1 MDRLENM
8 DKSKTKRSTVER
20 RKKILN
26 LLDEN
31 GQFFVHELSEQF
43 KVSEVT
49 IRNDLEL
56 FESKKLLIRARGGAM
71 KHENSV
77 STDYHLSEKDKIHY
91 AEKVKIGKKAASLVN
106 EGETIILDS
115 GTTTMEVAR
124 HLNVKGPINV
134 ITNAFNIANQL
145 INIQNI
151 NIIVPGGTLR
161 KNSHS
166 LVGPLAEKNLRNFY
180 VDKVF
185 LGVDGFD
192 SSQGAFTP
200 NIEEAS
206 LNQIM
211 IEIAKDVI
219 LVADSSKFNRRSL
232 AFICLPNKINTIV
245 TDDNISSEI
254 RKQLEDL
261 GVEVIIA

>member
-1 MDRLENM
+1 MEKN
-8 DKSKTKRSTVER
+8 SAKRSTVER

-26 LLDEN
+26 SLEKN
-31 GQFFVHELSEQF
+31 GQVFVHELSEEF
-43 KVSEVT
+43 DVSEVT

-56 FESKKLLIRARGGAM
+56 FESKGLLIRSRGGAM
-71 KHENSV
+71 KFENSV
-77 STDYHLSEKDKIHY
+77 GIDFQLSEKDKIHY
-91 AEKVKIGKKAASLVN
+91 AEKVRIGKKAASMVTT
-106 EGETIILDS
+106 GETIILDS
-115 GTTTMEVAR
+115 GTTTMEIAR
-124 HLNVKGPINV
+124 NLNPNNSINV

-145 INIQNI
+145 INSQYI

-166 LVGPLAEKNLRNFY
+166 LVGPLAEKSMRNFY

-192 SSQGAFTP
+192 VNHGAFTP

-211 IEIAKDVI
+211 IDIAKEVI
-219 LVADSSKFNRRSL
+219 LVADSSKFRRRSL
-232 AFICLPNKINTIV
+232 AFICPAGKIDIV
-245 TDDNISSEI
+245 ITDDNIS
-254 RKQLEDL
+254 KEDQMRL
-261 GVEVIIA
+261 ADLNIKVIIA

>member
-1 MDRLENM
+1 MEKKR
-8 DKSKTKRSTVER
+8 TKRSTVER

-26 LLDEN
+26 MLEKN
-31 GQFFVHELSEQF
+31 GQVFVHELSEEF
-43 KVSEVT
+43 DVSEVT

-56 FESKKLLIRARGGAM
+56 FESKKLLIRSRGGAM
-71 KHENSV
+71 KYENSV
-77 STDYHLSEKDKIHY
+77 GMDFQLSDKDKINY
-91 AEKVKIGKKAASLVN
+91 AEKIRIGKKAAALVN
-106 EGETIILDS
+106 PGETIILDS
-115 GTTTMEVAR
+115 GTTTMEIAKN
-124 HLNVKGPINV
+124 LSPDDAINV

-145 INIQNI
+145 INSPNI

-166 LVGPLAEKNLRNFY
+166 LVGPLAEKSIRNFY

-192 SSQGAFTP
+192 TSQGAFTP

-211 IEIAKDVI
+211 IEISKEVI
-219 LVADSSKFNRRSL
+219 LVADSSKFKRRSL
-232 AFICLPNKINTIV
+232 AFICPVNKIDIVV
-245 TDDNISSEI
+245 TDEHISREDQN
-254 RKQLEDL
+254 RLADL
-261 GVEVIIA
+261 GVRVIIA

>member
-1 MDRLENM
+1 MEKKR
-8 DKSKTKRSTVER
+8 TKRSTVER

-26 LLDEN
+26 MLDKN
-31 GQFFVHELSEQF
+31 GQVFVHELSEEF
-43 KVSEVT
+43 DVSEVT

-56 FESKKLLIRARGGAM
+56 FESKRLLIRSRGGAM
-71 KHENSV
+71 KYENSV
-77 STDYHLSEKDKIHY
+77 GMDFQLSDKDKINY
-91 AEKVKIGKKAASLVN
+91 AEKIRIGKKAATLVN
-106 EGETIILDS
+106 PGETIILDS
-115 GTTTMEVAR
+115 GTTTMEIAKN
-124 HLNVKGPINV
+124 LSPDASINV

-145 INIQNI
+145 INSPNI

-166 LVGPLAEKNLRNFY
+166 LVGPLAEKSIRNFY

-192 SSQGAFTP
+192 TAQGAFTP

-211 IEIAKDVI
+211 IEISKEVI
-219 LVADSSKFNRRSL
+219 LVADSSKFMRRSL
-232 AFICLPNKINTIV
+232 AFICPVGKIDVVV
-245 TDDNISSEI
+245 TDEHISREDQN
-254 RKQLEDL
+254 RLADL
-261 GVEVIIA
+261 GVKVIIA

>member
-1 MDRLENM
+1 MEKKR
-8 DKSKTKRSTVER
+8 TKRSTVER

-26 LLDEN
+26 MLEKN
-31 GQFFVHELSEQF
+31 GQVFVHELSEEF
-43 KVSEVT
+43 DVSEVT

-56 FESKKLLIRARGGAM
+56 FESKKLLIRSRGGAM
-71 KHENSV
+71 KYENSV
-77 STDYHLSEKDKIHY
+77 GMDFQLSDKDKIHY
-91 AEKVKIGKKAASLVN
+91 AEKKRIGKKAAALVN
-106 EGETIILDS
+106 PGETIILDS
-115 GTTTMEVAR
+115 GTTTMEIAKN
-124 HLNVKGPINV
+124 LSPDDAINV

-145 INIQNI
+145 INSPNI

-166 LVGPLAEKNLRNFY
+166 LVGPLAEKSIRNFY

-192 SSQGAFTP
+192 TSQGAFTP

-211 IEIAKDVI
+211 IEISKEVI
-219 LVADSSKFNRRSL
+219 LVADSSKFKRRSL
-232 AFICLPNKINTIV
+232 AFICPVNKIDIVV
-245 TDDNISSEI
+245 TDEHISREDLN
-254 RKQLEDL
+254 RLADL
-261 GVEVIIA
+261 GVKVIIA

>member
-1 MDRLENM
+1 MS
-8 DKSKTKRSTVER
+8 KSETKRTTVER
-20 RKKILN
+20 RKSILN
-26 LLDEN
+26 LLNEN
-31 GQFFVHELSEQF
+31 GQVFVHELSEKF

-71 KHENSV
+71 KYENSV
-77 STDYHLSEKDKIHY
+77 STDYQLSAKDKIHY
-91 AEKVKIGKKAASLVN
+91 AEKIKIGKKAASLVSD
-106 EGETIILDS
+106 GETIILDS

-124 HLNVKGPINV
+124 HLDVKGSINV

-145 INIQNI
+145 INAQNI

-192 SSQGAFTP
+192 SAQGAFTP

-232 AFICLPNKINTIV
+232 AFICPTDKINTIV
-245 TDDNISSEI
+245 TDNNISMENL
-254 RKQLEDL
+254 KELENL
-261 GVEVIIA
+261 GVKVIIAK

>member
-1 MDRLENM
+1 MEKKR
-8 DKSKTKRSTVER
+8 SKRSTVER

-26 LLDEN
+26 MLEKN
-31 GQFFVHELSEQF
+31 GQVFVHELSEEF
-43 KVSEVT
+43 EVSEVT

-56 FESKKLLIRARGGAM
+56 FESKRLLIRSRGGAM
-71 KHENSV
+71 KYENSV
-77 STDYHLSEKDKIHY
+77 GMDFQLSDKDKIHY
-91 AEKVKIGKKAASLVN
+91 AEKIRIGKKAATLVN
-106 EGETIILDS
+106 PGETIILDS
-115 GTTTMEVAR
+115 GTTTMEIAKN
-124 HLNVKGPINV
+124 LSPDDPINV

-145 INIQNI
+145 INSSNI

-166 LVGPLAEKNLRNFY
+166 LVGPLAEKSIRNFY

-192 SSQGAFTP
+192 TAQGAFTP

-211 IEIAKDVI
+211 IEISKEVI
-219 LVADSSKFNRRSL
+219 LVADSSKFKRRSL
-232 AFICLPNKINTIV
+232 AFICPTTKIDIVV
-245 TDDNISSEI
+245 TDEQISREDQN
-254 RKQLEDL
+254 RLADL
-261 GVEVIIA
+261 GVKVIIA

>member
-1 MDRLENM
+1 MEKKR
-8 DKSKTKRSTVER
+8 TKRSTVER

-26 LLDEN
+26 MLEKN
-31 GQFFVHELSEQF
+31 GQVFVHELSEEF
-43 KVSEVT
+43 DVSEVT

-56 FESKKLLIRARGGAM
+56 FESKKLLIRSRGGAM
-71 KHENSV
+71 KYENSV
-77 STDYHLSEKDKIHY
+77 GMDFQLSDKDKINY
-91 AEKVKIGKKAASLVN
+91 AEKIRIGKKAAALVN
-106 EGETIILDS
+106 PGETIILDS
-115 GTTTMEVAR
+115 GTTTMEIAKN
-124 HLNVKGPINV
+124 LSTDEAINV

-145 INIQNI
+145 INSPNI

-166 LVGPLAEKNLRNFY
+166 LVGPLAEKSIRNFY

-192 SSQGAFTP
+192 TSQGAFTP

-211 IEIAKDVI
+211 IEISKEVI
-219 LVADSSKFNRRSL
+219 LVADSSKFKRRSL
-232 AFICLPNKINTIV
+232 AFICPVNKIDIVV
-245 TDDNISSEI
+245 TDEHISREDQN
-254 RKQLEDL
+254 RLADL
-261 GVEVIIA
+261 GVKVIIA

>member
-1 MDRLENM
+1 M
-8 DKSKTKRSTVER
+8 DKNKSKRSTVER
-20 RKKILN
+20 RKSILN

-31 GQFFVHELSEQF
+31 GQVFVHELSEQF

-56 FESKKLLIRARGGAM
+56 FESKKLLIRGRGGAM
-71 KHENSV
+71 KYDNSV

-91 AEKVKIGKKAASLVN
+91 AEKIKIGKKAATLVN
-106 EGETIILDS
+106 DGETIIIDS

-124 HLNVKGPINV
+124 HLDVKNSINV

-145 INIQNI
+145 INAQNI

-192 SSQGAFTP
+192 ISQGAFTP

-232 AFICLPNKINTIV
+232 AFICPVDKIDIVV
-245 TDDNISSEI
+245 TDENIDKEDQK
-254 RKQLEDL
+254 RLQDL
-261 GVEVIIA
+261 GIKVIIA

>member
-1 MDRLENM
+1 M
-8 DKSKTKRSTVER
+8 KTVKTKRSTVER
-20 RKKILN
+20 RKNILN
-26 LLDEN
+26 LLDQN
-31 GQFFVHELSEQF
+31 GQVFVHELSEQF
-43 KVSEVT
+43 NVSEVT

-71 KHENSV
+71 KYENSV
-77 STDYHLSEKDKIHY
+77 STDYQLSEKDKINY
-91 AEKVKIGKKAASLVN
+91 AEKIKIGKKAAALVDD
-106 EGETIILDS
+106 GETIILDS

-124 HLNVKGPINV
+124 HINTEHNINV

-145 INIQNI
+145 ININNI

-192 SSQGAFTP
+192 SSYGAFTP

-211 IEIAKDVI
+211 IDIAKQVI

-232 AFICLPNKINTIV
+232 AFICPPNKIDVVV
-245 TDDNISSEI
+245 TDGKISDED
-254 RKQLEDL
+254 RRQLQEM

>member
-1 MDRLENM
+1 MN
-8 DKSKTKRSTVER
+8 KSKTKRSTVER
-20 RKKILN
+20 RKSILN
-26 LLDEN
+26 LLDKH
-31 GQFFVHELSEQF
+31 GQVFVHELSNQF

-71 KHENSV
+71 KYENSV
-77 STDYHLSEKDKIHY
+77 GTDYQLSEKDKIHY
-91 AEKVKIGKKAASLVN
+91 AEKIKIGKKAASLVN
-106 EGETIILDS
+106 DGETIILDS

-124 HLNVKGPINV
+124 HLNPENSINV

-145 INIQNI
+145 INNQNI
-151 NIIVPGGTLR
+151 NIIVPGGTMR

-166 LVGPLAEKNLRNFY
+166 LVGPLAEKNLHNFY

-185 LGVDGFD
+185 LGVDAFD
-192 SSQGAFTP
+192 CSQGAFTP

-219 LVADSSKFNRRSL
+219 LVADSSKFDRRSL
-232 AFICLPNKINTIV
+232 AFICPTNKINIVV
-245 TDDNISSEI
+245 TDDKVSSEN
-254 RKQLEDL
+254 KSKLEDL
-261 GVEVIIA
+261 GIKVIIV

>member
-1 MDRLENM
+1 MEKKR
-8 DKSKTKRSTVER
+8 TKRSTVER

-26 LLDEN
+26 MLEQN
-31 GQFFVHELSEQF
+31 GQVFVHELSEEF
-43 KVSEVT
+43 DVSEVT

-56 FESKKLLIRARGGAM
+56 FESKKLLIRSRGGAM
-71 KHENSV
+71 KYENSV
-77 STDYHLSEKDKIHY
+77 GMDFQLSDKDKINY
-91 AEKVKIGKKAASLVN
+91 AEKIRIGKKAAALVN
-106 EGETIILDS
+106 PGETIILDS
-115 GTTTMEVAR
+115 GTTTMEIAKNLSPDDAV
-124 HLNVKGPINV
+124 NV

-145 INIQNI
+145 INSPNI

-166 LVGPLAEKNLRNFY
+166 LVGPLAEKSIRNFY

-192 SSQGAFTP
+192 TSQGAFTP

-211 IEIAKDVI
+211 IEISKEVI
-219 LVADSSKFNRRSL
+219 LVADSSKFKRRSL
-232 AFICLPNKINTIV
+232 AFICPVNKIDIVV
-245 TDDNISSEI
+245 TDEHISREDQN
-254 RKQLEDL
+254 RLADL
-261 GVEVIIA
+261 GVKVIIA

>member
-1 MDRLENM
+1 M

-26 LLDEN
+26 LLDIN
-31 GQFFVHELSEQF
+31 GQVFVHELSEQF
-43 KVSEVT
+43 NVSEVT

-71 KHENSV
+71 KYDNSV
-77 STDYHLSEKDKIHY
+77 SADYQLSEKDKIHY
-91 AEKVKIGKKAASLVN
+91 AEKIEIGKKAASLIK

-115 GTTTMEVAR
+115 GTTTMEVAK
-124 HLNVKGPINV
+124 HLDAEKAINV

-145 INIQNI
+145 IHAQNI

-185 LGVDGFD
+185 LGVDGLD
-192 SSQGAFTP
+192 IKQGAFTP

-211 IEIAKDVI
+211 IDIAKDVI

-232 AFICLPNKINTIV
+232 AFICPTNKINIIV
-245 TDDNISSEI
+245 TDANISKEVLV
-254 RKQLEDL
+254 QLQDANIK
-261 GVEVIIA
+261 VIIA